1 MTGEVLAVCA
11 NGTHSFSKPSQAQI
25 RLLEGLGVEG
35 DAHMG
40 ATVKH
45 RSLVARNPSQP
56 NLRQVH
62 LMHGE
67 LLDELR
73 AKGFEVTAGGM
84 GENIVT
90 RGLPL
95 LDLARG
101 TRLRLGPEAVIEVT
115 GLRHPC
121 KQLNGYQSG
130 LMKALLDKDD
140 DGNIVRKSGVMAIV
154 LTGGPVKPGDI
165 IEVEAPEGPH
175 RPLEPV

>member
-1 MTGEVLAVCA
+1 MTGEVVAVCA
-11 NGTHSFSKPSQAQI
+11 NGAHSFSKPSHAQI

-45 RSLVARNPSQP
+45 RSLVARDASRP

-73 AKGFEVTAGGM
+73 AEGFEVTAGGM

-90 RGLPL
+90 RGMAL

-101 TRLRLGPEAVIEVT
+101 TRLRLGAEAVIEVT

-121 KQLNGYQSG
+121 KQLDGYQSG
-130 LMKALLDKDD
+130 LMKALLDKDEN
-140 DGNIVRKSGVMAIV
+140 GNIVRKSGVMAIV
-154 LTGGPVKPGDI
+154 LTGGTVKPGDT

-175 RPLEPV
+175 QPLEPV